1 MAKKT
6 KSKAKKQDKVI
17 NASNLRRSHR
27 TAFLL
32 NDKEKDAL
40 EVYCRKHKIKNKSK
54 FIRETL
60 LRTVMDHFME
70 DYPTLFDKKDMDRLT
85 I

>member
-6 KSKAKKQDKVI
+6 KNKNKKQDKVI
-17 NASNLRRSHR
+17 NASNLKRSHR

-32 NDKEKDAL
+32 NDREKEAL
-40 EVYCRKHKIKNKSK
+40 EVYCRKHKIKNRSK

-60 LRTVMDHFME
+60 LRTIMDHFIE
-70 DYPTLFDKKDMDRLT
+70 DYPTLFDKEDMDKIR